1 MTFKKFI
8 FRLIGKSMAKR
19 LAIKT
24 TAKIDGA
31 IAEVAYK
38 MALDL
43 WNNEHPTSPKMSE
56 VKDYRLT
63 PVASF
68 RGL

>member
-43 WNNEHPTSPKMSE
+43 WNNEHPTSPKMS
-56 VKDYRLT
+56 
-63 PVASF
+63 
-68 RGL
+68 